1 MTLRMATPS
10 ATVLGPGRPLPIL
23 MYHSIPADGGACRGP
38 SDVPLDRLR
47 RHLHLLL
54 DEGWSILGLSAA
66 VAARESHSSRRIV
79 ALSFDD
85 AYADN
90 LPALELAAGLGA
102 GATLNVPTAFI
113 GPPATDRTADR
124 LTWSQLR
131 DLNAQ
136 GVELGSH
143 SVSHRPLDTL
153 GEDELGRELTD
164 SKQALF
170 DEVGVEPVSIC
181 YPHGYTSRRVSKTAI
196 GLGYA
201 NGCTVGRRVARAGDP
216 LIALPRLQ
224 PTVAQTDAEF
234 LSLLDHGEPGL
245 GVQLKRIAQP
255 AWRLARRGAAL
266 LGKDLT

>member
-1 MTLRMATPS
+1 
-10 ATVLGPGRPLPIL
+10 
-23 MYHSIPADGGACRGP
+23 MYHSIPADAGACR
-38 SDVPLDRLR
+38 SALDVPLDRLR

-66 VAARESHSSRRIV
+66 LRARESHSARRIV

-90 LPALELAAGLGA
+90 LPALELAGGLGA
-102 GATLNVPTAFI
+102 GATLNVPTDFI
-113 GPPATDRTADR
+113 APPATDQTTDR

-143 SVSHRPLDTL
+143 SVTHRPLDTMTE
-153 GEDELGRELTD
+153 GDLGRELAG
-164 SKQALF
+164 SKRALF

-181 YPHGYTSRRVSKTAI
+181 YPHGYTSRRVSKMAI

-234 LSLLDHGEPGL
+234 LNLLEHGEPGRA
-245 GVQLKRIAQP
+245 VQVKRIAQP

-266 LGKDLT
+266 VGKDLT